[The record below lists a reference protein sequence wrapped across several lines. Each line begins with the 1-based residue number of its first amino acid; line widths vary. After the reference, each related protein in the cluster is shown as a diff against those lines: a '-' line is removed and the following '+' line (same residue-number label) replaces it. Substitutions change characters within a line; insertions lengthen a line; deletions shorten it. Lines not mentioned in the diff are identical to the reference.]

1 MNNIRRE
8 SRSGKISGV
17 NDRRESERV
26 KCKKDILHNTDPGN
40 FFYRGKVYN
49 YSKKGLY
56 FESNVDLLPDDE
68 VSILVKKRSND
79 VTYML
84 DVKVIWCR
92 ELKDSPYDTG
102 YGAYFKKRRKIGVR

>member
-1 MNNIRRE
+1 MKNIRRE
-8 SRSGKISGV
+8 SRGGKIGGAF
-17 NDRRESERV
+17 DRRESERV
-26 KCKKDILHNTDPGN
+26 KCKKDILHNTRPGN
-40 FFYRGKVYN
+40 FFYRSKVYN

-84 DVKVIWCR
+84 DVKVIWCK
-92 ELKDSPYDTG
+92 ELKEASFDLG
-102 YGAYFKKRRKIGVR
+102 YGAYLKERRKIGVR